1 MEEFRK
7 KIHRELIVMRIM
19 CVLVIASLFVYKILT
34 RDSDSYFSGVLYG
47 ITGAMVALGIGYSV
61 RFNMALKDDVKLK
74 EMYIQQSD
82 ERNKQI
88 LKESARTSNT
98 IYLFVTAIA
107 AIIAGAFSETVS
119 MTLSIAI
126 VIYSLIEVGVS
137 AYYNKKI

>member
-7 KIHRELIVMRIM
+7 KIHRELIVMRIL

-47 ITGAMVALGIGYSV
+47 VTGAMVALGIGYSV

-74 EMYIQQSD
+74 EMYIQQND

>member
-47 ITGAMVALGIGYSV
+47 VTGAMVALGIGYSV

-74 EMYIQQSD
+74 EMYIQQTD

-98 IYLFVTAIA
+98 IYLFATAIA
-107 AIIAGAFSETVS
+107 AIIAGAFSATVS

>member
-7 KIHRELIVMRIM
+7 KIHRELILMRIL

>member
-7 KIHRELIVMRIM
+7 KIHTKLIVMQIM
-19 CVLVIASLFVYKILT
+19 CVLAIASLIVYQILT
-34 RDSDSYFSGVLYG
+34 RDSESYLSGVLYG
-47 ITGAMVALGIGYSV
+47 VTGAMVALGIGYSV
-61 RFNMALKDDVKLK
+61 RFNMALKDNVKLK

-107 AIIAGAFSETVS
+107 AIVAGSFSQTVS
-119 MTLSIAI
+119 MTLSIMI
-126 VIYSLIEVGVS
+126 VVNSFIGVGVS
-137 AYYNKKI
+137 IYYNRKL

>member
-74 EMYIQQSD
+74 EMYIQQTD

>member
-7 KIHRELIVMRIM
+7 KIHRELIVMRIL
-19 CVLVIASLFVYKILT
+19 CVLVIASLLIYKILT

-47 ITGAMVALGIGYSV
+47 VTGAMVALGIGYSV

-74 EMYIQQSD
+74 EMYIQQND

>member
-7 KIHRELIVMRIM
+7 KIHRELIVMRIL

-47 ITGAMVALGIGYSV
+47 VTGAMVALGIGYSV

-74 EMYIQQSD
+74 EMYIQQTD

-98 IYLFVTAIA
+98 ISLFATAIA

>member
-7 KIHRELIVMRIM
+7 KIHRELIVMRIL

-74 EMYIQQSD
+74 EMYIQQTD

>member
-7 KIHRELIVMRIM
+7 KIHRELIVMRIL

-47 ITGAMVALGIGYSV
+47 VTGAMVALGIGYSV

-74 EMYIQQSD
+74 EMYIQQTD

-98 IYLFVTAIA
+98 ISLFVTAIA

>member
-47 ITGAMVALGIGYSV
+47 VTGAMVALGIGYSV